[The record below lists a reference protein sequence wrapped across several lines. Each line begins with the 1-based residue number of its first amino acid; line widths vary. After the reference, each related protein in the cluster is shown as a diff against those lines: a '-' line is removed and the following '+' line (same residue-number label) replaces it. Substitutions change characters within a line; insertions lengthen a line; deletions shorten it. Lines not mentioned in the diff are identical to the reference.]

1 MVIVSHY
8 VSLYVILVSVD
19 IYHDDTAE
27 IVVKRARSGE
37 ERAQLAA
44 EAAVLRSL
52 AHPGVVRLVDVDGG
66 DPPDGLLLRRIP
78 GGDLSQLGA
87 QPPEVVAGLGA
98 AIATT
103 VADLHD
109 LGVHHGALEASHVLL
124 DGEGRPI
131 LCSFG
136 RARSNTSPPPGGI
149 DRNPD
154 VCALARL
161 LLSLLA
167 SEAPGRLDR
176 TLRRAAGARGRGH
189 SDARLLA
196 RQLTTCIPEARLPGG
211 PDLVVETV
219 SSDPGGATRT
229 RLQRDRF
236 GSSPAWRRRV
246 AAMVLAGS
254 GVAAIAMYVA
264 TWRSASGPE
273 RSLACPAVD
282 AGCRPVLVPGGVLT
296 TSDGRYAVGEAGDV
310 VVLGRWQCGLPALP
324 ALLRRRSEQL
334 WAFNAWPKPGHG
346 VTGHLVANHL
356 GGATSL
362 RVVVERSGCDRIE
375 VERLGQPPITVAV
388 PR

>member
-1 MVIVSHY
+1 M
-8 VSLYVILVSVD
+8 LVSVD

-27 IVVKRARSGE
+27 IVVKHARSEE

-124 DGEGRPI
+124 DGEEAHP
-131 LCSFG
+131 CSFG
-136 RARSNTSPPPGGI
+136 RARSNTPH
-149 DRNPD
+149 RQAALTETRTC
-154 VCALARL
+154 CALARL

-167 SEAPGRLDR
+167 LEAPGRLDR
-176 TLRRAAGARGRGH
+176 TRRRAAGARGRGRQRRR
-189 SDARLLA
+189 SLA

-219 SSDPGGATRT
+219 SSHPGGAART
-229 RLQRDRF
+229 WSQRDRS
-236 GSSPAWRRRV
+236 GPE
-246 AAMVLAGS
+246 S
-254 GVAAIAMYVA
+254 GVAMPRPLNGAGRLRRGGHGHVCRDVA
-264 TWRSASGPE
+264 VSVGPRAEPGVSGG
-273 RSLACPAVD
+273 
-282 AGCRPVLVPGGVLT
+282 GCRMQAGAGPGRG
-296 TSDGRYAVGEAGDV
+296 S
-310 VVLGRWQCGLPALP
+310 
-324 ALLRRRSEQL
+324 
-334 WAFNAWPKPGHG
+334 
-346 VTGHLVANHL
+346 
-356 GGATSL
+356 
-362 RVVVERSGCDRIE
+362 
-375 VERLGQPPITVAV
+375 
-388 PR
+388 